1 MASLSTPSM
10 TMRPPAR
17 QQPAIEVDGLV
28 KRYRK
33 AERNAVDGISFEVAP
48 GEFFAL
54 LGPNGAGKTTTLSIL
69 TTTLAPTA
77 GRALIDGLDV
87 VADAPAVRQ
96 RVGIIFQRP
105 SLDKNLTGEENV
117 RFHAILYGLYGYAP
131 AYGLMAPGYRRQV
144 EEWAELL
151 GLGRDI
157 FAPVRTYSGG
167 MLRKLEIVR
176 SLVHRPRVLFLDEP
190 TTGLDAPSRRAL
202 WSYLRDVRATSE
214 TTIVLTSHY
223 LEEAE
228 QADRICVIDA
238 GTVVAT
244 GSPTELTSA
253 LASEYLR
260 VDAADRAGLRNELER
275 LGLRPSGDGPLRI
288 DVPAADTHAV
298 LRSIQTPLTL
308 VRTHAPSLED
318 AYLEIVSRA
327 ELGPDAMGVED
338 GGGADKSAG
347 AEESA
352 GAAGGSR
359 DLGATDDPAGSVG
372 SRG

>member
-1 MASLSTPSM
+1 VTVAS
-10 TMRPPAR
+10 PPAAGPEEASDR
-17 QQPAIEVDGLV
+17 LPTDGRPIIEVDGLV

-33 AERNAVDGISFEVAP
+33 ADRNAVDGISFDVAA

-77 GRALIDGLDV
+77 GLARIDGLDV
-87 VADAPAVRQ
+87 VTEAATVRQ

-117 RFHAILYGLYGYAP
+117 RFHAILYGLYPYAP
-131 AYGLMAPGYRRQV
+131 GYRLMAPAYRRQV
-144 EEWAELL
+144 EDWASLL

-157 FAPVRTYSGG
+157 FKPVRTYSGG

-202 WSYLRDVRATSE
+202 WSYLRDVRATSA

-238 GTVVAT
+238 GKIVAS
-244 GSPTELTSA
+244 GAPTDLTAA
-253 LASEYLR
+253 LASEYVL
-260 VDAADRAGLRNELER
+260 VDAEDRARLRAELVR
-275 LGLRPSGDGPLRI
+275 LGREPSGDGPFRI
-288 DVPAADTHAV
+288 DVGTGEVHAL
-298 LRSIQTPLTL
+298 LRAIETPLTI

-327 ELGPDAMGVED
+327 ELGDEALGRTADAGT
-338 GGGADKSAG
+338 
-347 AEESA
+347 EEE
-352 GAAGGSR
+352 AAGG
-359 DLGATDDPAGSVG
+359 
-372 SRG
+372 

>member
-1 MASLSTPSM
+1 VTLATPVRTRS
-10 TMRPPAR
+10 
-17 QQPAIEVDGLV
+17 AIAVEGLV

-33 AERNAVDGISFEVAP
+33 ADRNAVDGISFEVRA

-77 GRALIDGLDV
+77 GHALIDGLDV
-87 VADAPAVRQ
+87 VADAAAVRQ

-117 RFHAILYGLYGYAP
+117 RFHAILYGLYPYAP
-131 AYGLMAPGYRRQV
+131 GYRVMAPGYRRQV
-144 EEWAELL
+144 EDWAELL

-157 FAPVRTYSGG
+157 FKPVRTYSGG

-202 WSYLRDVRATSE
+202 WGYLRDVRAE
-214 TTIVLTSHY
+214 YATTIVLTSHY

-238 GTVVAT
+238 GRIVAT
-244 GSPTELTSA
+244 GSPRELTAA
-253 LASEYLR
+253 LATEYLLL
-260 VDAADRAGLRNELER
+260 DAADRNRLRAELVT
-275 LGLRPSGDGPLRI
+275 LGHEPSGDGPFRLDIRTP
-288 DVPAADTHAV
+288 DMHAV
-298 LRSIQTPLTL
+298 LRSIATPLTL

-318 AYLEIVSRA
+318 AYLQIVSRA
-327 ELGPDAMGVED
+327 ELGEG
-338 GGGADKSAG
+338 KSNG
-347 AEESA
+347 
-352 GAAGGSR
+352 
-359 DLGATDDPAGSVG
+359 
-372 SRG
+372 